1 MCLKSEYQSFLYVV
15 GGRRREVHSPFSL
28 PSRYPL
34 PEACYLPASGGLQW
48 WRHFPVCGV
57 EKGYSKESFLPGFSS
72 FPLLSYQLLEFYS
85 VLCLKLS
92 GLLEGTKQ
100 PGSWALWMSHLHARI
115 SSGLGIRSHQV
126 PPYLSLGRTLYKV
139 CWVIIYPGCQGW
151 GTWVLSLHFQFP
163 WFSGFS
169 WSLGQDRLKKIYS
182 SFGLFVCLKVTS

>member
-1 MCLKSEYQSFLYVV
+1 MWLEAEGEKYTLLFLFLVGTHYLKHATFQPQVVCSDGDTSLY
-15 GGRRREVHSPFSL
+15 
-28 PSRYPL
+28 
-34 PEACYLPASGGLQW
+34 
-48 WRHFPVCGV
+48 V